1 MGADKA
7 QVSKGGLEEDQ
18 GCLLEKL
25 MLKMSPE
32 ASVKLSYRER
42 EKSSSY
48 KGNSWSKQITA
59 EERTVVR
66 TAEREEGEP

>member
-18 GCLLEKL
+18 GCLLEEL

-42 EKSSSY
+42 EK
-48 KGNSWSKQITA
+48 KQFPQGKQLEQANHCRRKDCGANS
-59 EERTVVR
+59 
-66 TAEREEGEP
+66 